1 MLVRDPVV
9 FAQIVGFGMF
19 FWLGLYLLVRAAYR
33 TTLIVVAA
41 LGVLT
46 QSFFFASSALTY
58 TAQNIETLAVLERWT
73 WWTAVVPIALWFHFS
88 SLITLPIATQ
98 RQLRVFSWP
107 ATLVYGF
114 AALISIGGTTTD
126 LFIRYSNPIG
136 QAGSYLFIGPG
147 PLYMIQ
153 IAYLAVVAVG
163 AFANLVRALR
173 TAALREA
180 PGDRPLTKQLRLLVI
195 GAVLFLIGAL
205 WIVVRYNW
213 AIRAHVLPGY
223 LFLFAGIAVLGYG
236 IANYG
241 LLLEGQDIRRDF
253 FYTLTG
259 IGMLNVLYAGLVALT
274 GAISVSNLLALVGL
288 VTLTHTTFDRWR
300 DVLDRLFFT
309 EAEQTARAEARDYA
323 TLLGT
328 VPVEPAIQPSLEV
341 IEEVPAVEA
350 TTIADEA
357 MAELELSSGKVFKD
371 TVRKAITGL
380 KSPPQ
385 LAKSPLLTL
394 KLVDQQLQEA
404 GLPDNRLNRA
414 AALRELLI
422 AQIEALRPHDDA
434 SGPTGE
440 AWRFYNVLYYPYIQ
454 AVSRKAALSEA
465 RRLAETRR
473 RQGQAR
479 PDELEQVLSWL
490 ADVDEDTFYK
500 WQRRASDTIALILW
514 EENLKLTQERTTS
527 DQPVPRQL
535 DSESSVVGSVRSVDR
550 RG

>member
-1 MLVRDPVV
+1 MFARDPVV
-9 FAQIVGFGMF
+9 LAQIVGFGMF

-46 QSFFFASSALTY
+46 QALFFASSALTY
-58 TAQNIETLAVLERWT
+58 TAQSIETLAVLERWT
-73 WWTAVVPIALWFHFS
+73 WWTAVVPIGLWFHFS
-88 SLITLPIATQ
+88 SLIVLPIAAQ
-98 RQLRVFSWP
+98 RQLRVFSRP
-107 ATLVYGF
+107 AILVYVL
-114 AALISIGGTTTD
+114 AALISIVGSTTD
-126 LFIRYSNPIG
+126 LFLSYNNPVG
-136 QAGSYLFIGPG
+136 QAGSYLYIGPG
-147 PLYMIQ
+147 PLYVIQ
-153 IAYLAVVAVG
+153 IAYLGLVAVG
-163 AFANLVRALR
+163 AFANLLRALR
-173 TAALREA
+173 ATAVREA
-180 PGDRPLTKQLRLLVI
+180 PGERPLTKQLRLLVI

-205 WIVVRYNW
+205 WIVARYSW
-213 AIRAHVLPGY
+213 IATAYVLPGY

-259 IGMLNVLYAGLVALT
+259 IGIMNLLYAGLVALT
-274 GAISVSNLLALVGL
+274 GSISVSNLLALIAL

-328 VPVEPAIQPSLEV
+328 VPVEPAIQPSLDL
-341 IEEVPAVEA
+341 IEEVPAVGTA
-350 TTIADEA
+350 PAADDVLA
-357 MAELELSSGKVFKD
+357 DVELGGGKVFKD

-394 KLVDQQLQEA
+394 KLVDQRLKES

-414 AALRELLI
+414 AVLRELLI
-422 AQIEALRPHDDA
+422 AQIESLRPNDDA
-434 SGPTGE
+434 SGPAGE

-454 AVSRKAALSEA
+454 AVSRKGALSES
-465 RRLAETRR
+465 RRLAEARR
-473 RQGQAR
+473 RQGHAR

-514 EENLKLTQERTTS
+514 EENLKLAEERTPW
-527 DQPVPRQL
+527 DQSALHRP
-535 DSESSVVGSVRSVDR
+535 DSESSAAESAPAADR

>member
-19 FWLGLYLLVRAAYR
+19 FWLGLYLFVRAAYR

-46 QSFFFASSALTY
+46 QSLFFAASALTY
-58 TAQNIETLAVLERWT
+58 TASSIETLVVLERWT
-73 WWTAVVPIALWFHFS
+73 WWTAVLPIAFWFHFS
-88 SLITLPIATQ
+88 TLITLPIAAQ
-98 RQLRVFSWP
+98 RQWRSFSWS
-107 ATLVYGF
+107 ATVVYGF
-114 AALISIGGTTTD
+114 AALISLVGTTTD
-126 LFIRYSNPIG
+126 LFIRYSHPVG
-136 QAGSYLFIGPG
+136 RAGSYLFIGPG
-147 PLYMIQ
+147 SLYVVQ
-153 IAYLAVVAVG
+153 ITYLGLVAVG

-173 TAALREA
+173 ASAVREM
-180 PGDRPLTKQLRLLVI
+180 PGEQPLTKQLRMLVI

-205 WIVVRYNW
+205 WIVVRYSW
-213 AIRAHVLPGY
+213 LIRAYVLPGY

-259 IGMLNVLYAGLVALT
+259 IGILNLLYAGLVALT

-309 EAEQTARAEARDYA
+309 EDEQTARAEARDYA

-328 VPVEPAIQPSLEV
+328 VPVEPAIQPPLEP
-341 IEEVPAVEA
+341 IAEPPAAEVVM
-350 TTIADEA
+350 TVDEA
-357 MAELELSSGKVFKD
+357 VPDLELSGGKVFKD
-371 TVRKAITGL
+371 SVRKAITGL

-394 KLVDQQLQEA
+394 KLVDQRLQES
-404 GLPDNRLNRA
+404 GLSDNRLNRA
-414 AALRELLI
+414 AALREILI

-454 AVSRKAALSEA
+454 AVSRKGALAES
-465 RRLAETRR
+465 RRLRESRR
-473 RQGQAR
+473 RQGQAQ
-479 PDELEQVLSWL
+479 PEELEQVLSWL

-514 EENLKLTQERTTS
+514 EENLKLAEQRAMP
-527 DQPVPRQL
+527 DQSVSQPS
-535 DSESSVVGSVRSVDR
+535 DSESRVAGSVRSADR